1 MGSIRLVCLLV
12 CLVGYGFAAAEEAAE
27 KVPARYLVGVENID
41 YRPFQNG
48 LSGRFE
54 GFGRDL
60 LDAFAEDA
68 GIQFDYL
75 PMPPSRLL
83 ASLLRDRIDFK
94 YPDDPSWRP
103 ELRVGHDIQYSRP
116 IVDYLDG
123 TLVPPSRVG
132 DPISKI
138 RTLGA
143 IIGFAP
149 VAWVGRIE
157 AGQLTLMENADLS
170 ALFQQVLA
178 GRLDAAYANIAVAKV
193 QSERI
198 FGNAEA
204 LVYDPRLPH
213 ATGQY
218 RLSSR
223 HHAEV
228 LVRFDRWLL
237 ENAERVSRLKRRAGL
252 TDPPGLSD

>member
-1 MGSIRLVCLLV
+1 MPV
-12 CLVGYGFAAAEEAAE
+12 
-27 KVPARYLVGVENID
+27 RYLVGVENID

-94 YPDDPSWRP
+94 YPDDPSWRS
-103 ELRVGHDIQYSRP
+103 ELRVGHDIRYSRP
-116 IVDYLDG
+116 IVSYLDG
-123 TLVPPSRVG
+123 TLVTPARVG
-132 DPISKI
+132 DPISEI

-143 IIGFAP
+143 VIGFTP
-149 VAWVGRIE
+149 VAWAGRIG
-157 AGQLTLMENADLS
+157 AGHVTLMENADFS
-170 ALFQQVLA
+170 ALFRQVLA
-178 GRLDAAYANIAVAKV
+178 GRLDGAYANIAVAKA
-193 QSERI
+193 QSARI
-198 FGNAEA
+198 LGNAEA
-204 LVYDPRLPH
+204 LVYDPNLPH
-213 ATGQY
+213 FTGQY

-223 HHAEV
+223 HHAEI
-228 LVRFDRWLL
+228 LARFDRWLL
-237 ENAERVSRLKRRAGL
+237 DNAEEVSRLKRRAGL
-252 TDPPGLSD
+252 LDPPVSSD